1 MNNMDFKFPIII
13 CNNDEVV
20 QIETAAEFQ
29 HRFGNYRIICAA
41 GGVVMCGDKVLMI
54 NRFGKWD
61 FPKGKQE
68 IGESVE
74 LTAQREVMEETGL
87 KTVELVKQLPD
98 TWHTYLLN
106 NEPILKRSC
115 WFLMNGDATQPLIP
129 QVEEDIQQVIWVP
142 ITEVKNRLENS
153 YSSLK
158 IFWHQV
164 INLIMH

>member
-1 MNNMDFKFPIII
+1 MDFDFPITI
-13 CNNDEVV
+13 CNSDEVI
-20 QIETAAEFQ
+20 QIGSAAEFQ
-29 HRFGNYRIICAA
+29 SQFGHYRTICAA
-41 GGVVMCGDKVLMI
+41 GGVVMNDGNVLMI
-54 NRFGKWD
+54 SRLGKWD

-87 KTVELVKQLPD
+87 KAVELVKQLPD
-98 TWHTYLLN
+98 TWHTYWLN

-129 QVEEDIQQVIWVP
+129 QIEEDIQQVIWVP
-142 ITEVKNRLENS
+142 IAEVENRLQNS

-158 IFWHQV
+158 ILWNQV
-164 INLIMH
+164 VNLITNEN

>member
-1 MNNMDFKFPIII
+1 MDFDFPITI
-13 CNNDEVV
+13 CNSDEVI
-20 QIETAAEFQ
+20 QIGSAAEFQ
-29 HRFGNYRIICAA
+29 SQFGHYRTICAA
-41 GGVVMCGDKVLMI
+41 GGVVIDDGNVLMI
-54 NRFGKWD
+54 SRLGKWD

-87 KTVELVKQLPD
+87 KAVELVKQLPD
-98 TWHTYLLN
+98 TWHTYWLN

-129 QVEEDIQQVIWVP
+129 QIEEDIQQVIWVP
-142 ITEVKNRLENS
+142 IAEVENRLQNS

-158 IFWHQV
+158 ILWNQV
-164 INLIMH
+164 VNLITNEN

>member
-1 MNNMDFKFPIII
+1 MDFKFPIII

>member
-1 MNNMDFKFPIII
+1 MDFDFPIIV
-13 CNNDEVV
+13 CDNDEVI
-20 QIETAAEFQ
+20 QIKTPADFQ
-29 HRFGNYRIICAA
+29 CRFGNYRVICAA
-41 GGVVMCGDKVLMI
+41 GGVVVSDDKVLMI
-54 NRFGKWD
+54 NRLGKWD

-68 IGESVE
+68 IGESIE

-87 KTVELVKQLPD
+87 KTVKLVKQLPD
-98 TWHTYLLN
+98 TWHTYRLD

-142 ITEVKNRLENS
+142 ISEVENRLKDS

-158 IFWHQV
+158 ILWYQIV
-164 INLIMH
+164 NLITNEN

>member
-1 MNNMDFKFPIII
+1 MDFDFPITI
-13 CNNDEVV
+13 CNSDEVI
-20 QIETAAEFQ
+20 QIGSAAEFQ
-29 HRFGNYRIICAA
+29 SQFGHYRTICAA
-41 GGVVMCGDKVLMI
+41 GGVVMNDGNVLMI
-54 NRFGKWD
+54 SRLGKWD

-87 KTVELVKQLPD
+87 KVVELVKQLPD
-98 TWHTYLLN
+98 TWHTYWLN

-129 QVEEDIQQVIWVP
+129 QIEEDIQQVIWVP
-142 ITEVKNRLENS
+142 IAEVENRLQNS

-158 IFWHQV
+158 ILWNQV
-164 INLIMH
+164 VNLITNEN

>member
-1 MNNMDFKFPIII
+1 MDFDFPITI
-13 CNNDEVV
+13 CNSDEVI
-20 QIETAAEFQ
+20 QIGSAAEFQ
-29 HRFGNYRIICAA
+29 SQFGHYRTICAA
-41 GGVVMCGDKVLMI
+41 GGVVIDDGNVLMI
-54 NRFGKWD
+54 SRLGKWD

-87 KTVELVKQLPD
+87 KAVELVKQLPD
-98 TWHTYLLN
+98 TWHTYWLN

-129 QVEEDIQQVIWVP
+129 QIEEDIQQVIWVP
-142 ITEVKNRLENS
+142 IAEVENRLKNS

-158 IFWHQV
+158 ILWNQV
-164 INLIMH
+164 VNLITNEN

>member
-1 MNNMDFKFPIII
+1 MDFDFPITI
-13 CNNDEVV
+13 CNSDEVI
-20 QIETAAEFQ
+20 QIGSAAEFQ
-29 HRFGNYRIICAA
+29 SQFGHYRTICAA
-41 GGVVMCGDKVLMI
+41 GGVVIDDGNVLMI
-54 NRFGKWD
+54 SRLGKWD

-87 KTVELVKQLPD
+87 KAVELVKQLPD
-98 TWHTYLLN
+98 TWHTYWLN

-129 QVEEDIQQVIWVP
+129 QIEEDIQQVIWVP
-142 ITEVKNRLENS
+142 IAEVENRLKNS

-158 IFWHQV
+158 IIWNQV
-164 INLIMH
+164 VNLITNEN

>member
-1 MNNMDFKFPIII
+1 MDFDFPITI
-13 CNNDEVV
+13 CNSDEVI
-20 QIETAAEFQ
+20 QIGSAAEFQ
-29 HRFGNYRIICAA
+29 SQFGHYRTICAA
-41 GGVVMCGDKVLMI
+41 GGVVIDDGNVLMI
-54 NRFGKWD
+54 NRLGKWD

-87 KTVELVKQLPD
+87 KAVELVKQLPD
-98 TWHTYLLN
+98 TWHTYWLN

-129 QVEEDIQQVIWVP
+129 QIEEDIQQVIWVP
-142 ITEVKNRLENS
+142 IAEVENRLKNS

-158 IFWHQV
+158 ILWNQV
-164 INLIMH
+164 VNLITNEN

>member
-1 MNNMDFKFPIII
+1 MDFDFPITI
-13 CNNDEVV
+13 CNSDEVI
-20 QIETAAEFQ
+20 QIGSAAEFQ
-29 HRFGNYRIICAA
+29 SQFGHYRTICAA
-41 GGVVMCGDKVLMI
+41 GGVVIDDGNVLMI
-54 NRFGKWD
+54 NRLGKWD

-87 KTVELVKQLPD
+87 KAVELVKQLPD
-98 TWHTYLLN
+98 TWHTYWLN

-129 QVEEDIQQVIWVP
+129 QIEEDIQQVMWVP
-142 ITEVKNRLENS
+142 IAEVENRLKNS

-158 IFWHQV
+158 ILWNQV
-164 INLIMH
+164 VNLITNEN

>member
-1 MNNMDFKFPIII
+1 MDFDFPITI
-13 CNNDEVV
+13 CNSDEVI
-20 QIETAAEFQ
+20 QIGSAAEFQ
-29 HRFGNYRIICAA
+29 SQFGHYRTICAA
-41 GGVVMCGDKVLMI
+41 GGVVMNDGNVLMI
-54 NRFGKWD
+54 SRLGKWD

-87 KTVELVKQLPD
+87 KVVELVKQLPD
-98 TWHTYLLN
+98 TWHTYWLN

-129 QVEEDIQQVIWVP
+129 QIEEDIQQVIWVP
-142 ITEVKNRLENS
+142 IAEVENRLQNS

-158 IFWHQV
+158 ILWNQV
-164 INLIMH
+164 VNLITNKN

>member
-1 MNNMDFKFPIII
+1 MDFDFPITI
-13 CNNDEVV
+13 CNSDEVI
-20 QIETAAEFQ
+20 QIGSAAEFQ
-29 HRFGNYRIICAA
+29 SQFGHYRTICAA
-41 GGVVMCGDKVLMI
+41 GGVVIDDGNVLMI
-54 NRFGKWD
+54 SRLGKWD

-87 KTVELVKQLPD
+87 KEVELVKQLPD
-98 TWHTYLLN
+98 TWHTYWLN

-129 QVEEDIQQVIWVP
+129 QIEEDIQQVIWVP
-142 ITEVKNRLENS
+142 IAEVENRLKTS

-158 IFWHQV
+158 ILWNQV
-164 INLIMH
+164 VNLITNEN